1 MIKLFV
7 VDDHYMVIEG
17 IRSLLQT
24 ETGVQW
30 MGHAGNADS
39 CLAFLQ
45 QQQPDVILMDI
56 NMPGMSGIELCK
68 EVKAKYPAI
77 NIIAL
82 STFNQSSYVN
92 KMLENGA
99 DGYLLKNATRDE
111 IMEAL
116 HTVLKG
122 GKYLSFET
130 AKLLRA
136 DEQRDTPMLTR
147 REKEVLELIAE
158 GLTNQQIADKLFVSP
173 TTVVTHRTHL
183 LEKLNA
189 KNTAALIKIA
199 ALKGL
204 IVDGGGF

>member
-17 IRSLLQT
+17 IRSLLQA
-24 ETGVQW
+24 EQDVQW
-30 MGHAGNADS
+30 MGNAGNADS

-45 QQQPDVILMDI
+45 QQQPDIILMDI

-68 EVKAKYPAI
+68 VVKAKYPTV

-82 STFNQSSYVN
+82 STFNQSSYVS

-99 DGYLLKNATRDE
+99 DGYLLKNATREE
-111 IMEAL
+111 IMEAIRS
-116 HTVLKG
+116 VIKG

-136 DEQRDTPMLTR
+136 DERRDTPMLTR

-189 KNTAALIKIA
+189 KNTAALVKIA

-204 IVDGGGF
+204 IAE